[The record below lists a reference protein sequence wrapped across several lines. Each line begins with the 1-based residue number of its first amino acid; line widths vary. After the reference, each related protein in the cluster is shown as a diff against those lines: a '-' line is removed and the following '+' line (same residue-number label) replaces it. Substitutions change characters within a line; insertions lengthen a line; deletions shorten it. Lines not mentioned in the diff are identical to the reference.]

1 MLYFCAAY
9 LCQNLFT
16 TFTRICTWNTEIKLN
31 LRMFA
36 VNFSVLQ
43 DSGNTKAVIY
53 GSEEAKIEWFNM
65 RTSRTHSHCLMST
78 NKQTLIYYVVE
89 LQECQ
94 NISDIRCPKYTMTLV
109 EIAPLS
115 LINLEWLLSRFF
127 NVINFGQPLPRSEKI
142 GKWVPHGT
150 FEMLTYLVG
159 LGAYI
164 QQINVNIPVFRVSC
178 VGRDTNL
185 WPLNHQSDF
194 IATRPVVYVIKLFWR
209 KSRFPQN

>member
-1 MLYFCAAY
+1 MA
-9 LCQNLFT
+9 Q
-16 TFTRICTWNTEIKLN
+16 RRQKLN
-31 LRMFA
+31 DLIC
-36 VNFSVLQ
+36 VLLELTLTVSCQ
-43 DSGNTKAVIY
+43 L
-53 GSEEAKIEWFNM
+53 
-65 RTSRTHSHCLMST
+65 TSKHWYIMLLSY
-78 NKQTLIYYVVE
+78 K
-89 LQECQ
+89 ECQ

-159 LGAYI
+159 LDAYI